1 MYNDEDNLKLIISLS
16 RTMQS
21 INKKQT
27 KLINEKSLTLPQFG
41 VLELLY
47 HKGPLCISDIIE
59 KTLSTSGNMT
69 VVIENLRKDGY
80 IKKEKSGIDQR
91 KYMISLTDKGTGII
105 SRIFPFHLKNIGE
118 IFSRY
123 SVNEKEELLSLLEKF
138 RK

>member
-69 VVIENLRKDGY
+69 VVIENLRKDKCIEK
-80 IKKEKSGIDQR
+80 IKDETDQR
-91 KYMISLTDKGTGII
+91 KYIISLTEKGKMII
-105 SRIFPFHLKNIGE
+105 EDVFTVHLENLDIIFRKL
-118 IFSRY
+118 S
-123 SVNEKEELLSLLEKF
+123 KEEKKELLNLLKKL
-138 RK
+138 R

>member
-69 VVIENLRKDGY
+69 VVIENLRKDKCIEK
-80 IKKEKSGIDQR
+80 IKDETDQR
-91 KYMISLTDKGTGII
+91 KYIISLTEKGKMII
-105 SRIFPFHLKNIGE
+105 EEVFPVHLENLDIIFGKLT
-118 IFSRY
+118 
-123 SVNEKEELLSLLEKF
+123 KEEKKELLNLLKKL
-138 RK
+138 R

>member
-16 RTMQS
+16 RTMQN

-69 VVIENLRKDGY
+69 VVIENLRKDKCIEK
-80 IKKEKSGIDQR
+80 IKDETDQR
-91 KYMISLTDKGTGII
+91 KYIISLTEKGKMII
-105 SRIFPFHLKNIGE
+105 EEVFPVHLENLDIIFGKLTKE
-118 IFSRY
+118 
-123 SVNEKEELLSLLEKF
+123 EKKELLSLLKKL
-138 RK
+138 R

>member
-69 VVIENLRKDGY
+69 VVIENLRKDKCIEK
-80 IKKEKSGIDQR
+80 IKDETDQR
-91 KYMISLTDKGTGII
+91 KYIISLTEKGKMII
-105 SRIFPFHLKNIGE
+105 EEVFPVHLENLDIIFGKLTKE
-118 IFSRY
+118 
-123 SVNEKEELLSLLEKF
+123 EKKELLSLLKKL
-138 RK
+138 R

>member
-47 HKGPLCISDIIE
+47 HNND
-59 KTLSTSGNMT
+59 
-69 VVIENLRKDGY
+69 
-80 IKKEKSGIDQR
+80 
-91 KYMISLTDKGTGII
+91 
-105 SRIFPFHLKNIGE
+105 
-118 IFSRY
+118 
-123 SVNEKEELLSLLEKF
+123 
-138 RK
+138 

>member
-69 VVIENLRKDGY
+69 VVIENLRKDKCIEK
-80 IKKEKSGIDQR
+80 IKDETDQR
-91 KYMISLTDKGTGII
+91 KYIISLTEKGKMII
-105 SRIFPFHLKNIGE
+105 EDVFPVHLENLDIIFRKL
-118 IFSRY
+118 S
-123 SVNEKEELLSLLEKF
+123 KEEKKELLNLLKKL
-138 RK
+138 R

>member
-69 VVIENLRKDGY
+69 VVIENLRKDKCIEK
-80 IKKEKSGIDQR
+80 IKDETDQR
-91 KYMISLTDKGTGII
+91 KYIISLTEKGKMII
-105 SRIFPFHLKNIGE
+105 EEVFPVHLENLDIIFGKLT
-118 IFSRY
+118 
-123 SVNEKEELLSLLEKF
+123 KEEKKGLLSLLKKL
-138 RK
+138 R

>member
-69 VVIENLRKDGY
+69 VVIENLRKDKCIEK
-80 IKKEKSGIDQR
+80 IKDETDQR
-91 KYMISLTDKGTGII
+91 KYIISLTEKGKMII
-105 SRIFPFHLKNIGE
+105 EDVFHVHLENLDIIFRKL
-118 IFSRY
+118 S
-123 SVNEKEELLSLLEKF
+123 KEEKKELLNLLKKL
-138 RK
+138 R